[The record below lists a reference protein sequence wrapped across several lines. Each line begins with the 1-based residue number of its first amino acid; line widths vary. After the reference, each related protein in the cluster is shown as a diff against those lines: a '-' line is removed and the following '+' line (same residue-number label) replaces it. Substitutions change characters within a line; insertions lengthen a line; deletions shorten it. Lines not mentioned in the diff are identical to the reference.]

1 MLITILNLIKF
12 FLMFYSLLFYV
23 FILMIMQQMKLLGT
37 IFKFIYEIF
46 LNMILRRKYL

>member
-23 FILMIMQQMKLLGT
+23 FILMIMQQIKLLET

-46 LNMILRRKYL
+46 LNILWRKYL